1 MSALAA
7 IPRLSAADLELSAR
21 RVVEGL
27 YAGRHRSPFTG
38 SAVEFRDHRAYQP
51 GDDLRAVDW
60 KAFARSDH
68 LLVRRYQE
76 ERDLPVVLLLDTS
89 ASLDFGTPTK
99 ADWCAQA
106 AAALALL
113 VIDQGDRVR
122 VAAGAAEL
130 VVLTS
135 NAGGPAA
142 MPALTK
148 VLAGLTPAGRGDL
161 PALLS
166 GLAARLE
173 RRALIVLL
181 SDLLTEATALAQP
194 LAALTGRGHDL
205 AVVQVLDRSEVSLP
219 TDWGRSRFTD
229 PEGVV
234 AELTSDTALAKPGY
248 DAAMA
253 AHLEAC
259 RQVCA
264 GCRCDH
270 QLALTDEQVGESL
283 GRWLARRQG
292 RRT

>member
-1 MSALAA
+1 MSPAAA

-60 KAFARSDH
+60 KAFARSDQ

-89 ASLDFGTPTK
+89 ASLDFGAPSK

-122 VAAGAAEL
+122 VAAGAAA
-130 VVLTS
+130 LTVMTPS
-135 NAGGPAA
+135 AGGPAA
-142 MPALTK
+142 MPALATA
-148 VLAGLTPAGRGDL
+148 LAGLTPVGRGDL
-161 PALLS
+161 PVLLT

-181 SDLLTEATALAQP
+181 SDLLTDAATLAQP
-194 LAALTGRGHDL
+194 LASLAGRGHDL
-205 AVVQVLDRSEVSLP
+205 AVVQVLERSEVALP
-219 TDWGRSRFTD
+219 ADWGRSQFTD

-234 AELTSDTALAKPGY
+234 AAVTSDTALAKRGY

-253 AHLEAC
+253 AHLQAC

-270 QLALTDEQVGESL
+270 QLAITDEDVGAVL